1 MEVNHAGSG
10 IGLALAKAFVELH
23 GGVITVDSVEGKGTV
38 FTVDI
43 PMEIVE
49 EQSVD
54 RIQEPHTTQPTVVE
68 ELEETETEARL
79 PDENKE

>member
-1 MEVNHAGSG
+1 MRAQVL
-10 IGLALAKAFVELH
+10 GLALAKAFVEWH

-54 RIQEPHTTQPTVVE
+54 SDTGTAHYTADGGGGVGGNGNRR
-68 ELEETETEARL
+68 A
-79 PDENKE
+79 DSG